1 MTVPMQGIVRV
12 GRRWAMMSMVAC
24 MAATPALANAPPP
37 PAADPAVARSLQRL
51 RDAGDTQFDFTPTPP
66 PPEPP
71 NAQPPQWLIDFFEW
85 LGNGGRPLMDG
96 LVYLLIG
103 AALLFVLYLLV
114 PAFRDWVDALLARWR
129 KPKAASL
136 DVADD
141 GWQPDAH
148 AARNLLAEADR
159 LAAAGQFTEAV
170 HLLLGRSLE
179 ELATRRP
186 GLVKP
191 ALTARAIALL
201 EDLPSAAR
209 RAFDGLAR
217 AVERG
222 LWAQRPLAEG
232 DWQQARADYADFAL
246 GSHWQG
252 KSA

>member
-1 MTVPMQGIVRV
+1 MQGIVRV
-12 GRRWAMMSMVAC
+12 GWPMAMMSVAAC
-24 MAATPALANAPPP
+24 LAAPTALAAAAPPP
-37 PAADPAVARSLQRL
+37 SADPAVARALQRL
-51 RDAGDTQFDFTPTPP
+51 RDAGDTQFDFSPTPP
-66 PPEPP
+66 PPSPP
-71 NAQPPQWLIDFFEW
+71 DIRPPQWLTDVFEW
-85 LGNGGRPLMDG
+85 LGGAGQPVMNG

-114 PAFRDWVDALLARWR
+114 PAFRDGVDALLARWR
-129 KPKAASL
+129 KPKAATP

-179 ELATRRP
+179 ELATWRP
-186 GLVKP
+186 GLLKP

-201 EDLPSAAR
+201 DDLPLAAR
-209 RAFDGLAR
+209 QAFAGLAR

-222 LWAQRPLAEG
+222 LWAQRPLVEG

-252 KSA
+252 KGA